1 MSQNIC
7 GRDIT
12 ARMDTKFKI
21 IDLSFMKNLTFYAQS
36 IWPCD
41 IEHDMFNNTKYCI
54 EDSNF
59 NIVTR
64 RVAGGLKF
72 TYYADLVDARADP
85 HVTSM

>member
-41 IEHDMFNNTKYCI
+41 IEHD
-54 EDSNF
+54 SQ
-59 NIVTR
+59 NIVSGR
-64 RVAGGLKF
+64 WIKIHILCRFG
-72 TYYADLVDARADP
+72 
-85 HVTSM
+85 